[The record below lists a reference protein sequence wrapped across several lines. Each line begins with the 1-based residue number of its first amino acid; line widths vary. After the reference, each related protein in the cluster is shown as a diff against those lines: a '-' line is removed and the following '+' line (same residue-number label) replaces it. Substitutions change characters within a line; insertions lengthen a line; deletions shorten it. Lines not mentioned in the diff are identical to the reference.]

1 MRRSFQLLFTFLT
14 MFIILSL
21 GMMADVQGHIILFC
35 TYNVPV
41 DTKKSCDPLC
51 KSLCV
56 KVYGPY
62 GRSVCEREIKGS
74 CQCRAF
80 CKCSPP

>member
-1 MRRSFQLLFTFLT
+1 MRKSFQLLFTFLT

-21 GMMADVQGHIILFC
+21 GMMADGQGHRILFC

-56 KVYGPY
+56 KVYMDLMVEVFAR
-62 GRSVCEREIKGS
+62 GRLRGLVNAGLFASV
-74 CQCRAF
+74 
-80 CKCSPP
+80 